1 MTLGQL
7 SRQSQDPPLAA
18 APAPTSSPGAA
29 GNGYTLDTAA
39 SSHLLTRAP
48 SHSIRPAT
56 CWWSGAA

>member
-29 GNGYTLDTAA
+29 DNGYTLDTAA
-39 SSHLLTRAP
+39 SSHLLTRALAQ
-48 SHSIRPAT
+48 HPAGHLLVV
-56 CWWSGAA
+56 GAA